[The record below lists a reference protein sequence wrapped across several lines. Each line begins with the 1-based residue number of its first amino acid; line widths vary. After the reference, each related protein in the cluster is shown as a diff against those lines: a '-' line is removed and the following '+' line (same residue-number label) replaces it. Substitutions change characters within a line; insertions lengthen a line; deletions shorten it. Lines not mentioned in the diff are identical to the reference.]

1 MECGKSRSSV
11 RDCKKKIAKKK
22 LSHQTSVYCDYV
34 YEKRVVAAAAAA
46 AVVAGTRSWINFPL
60 FAVFIR
66 SSCARVYLTYWRQS
80 APSSRRTRSLHQVYA
95 IQFCVFLWLQRKVSG
110 RLVIVRETR
119 RYLY

>member
-1 MECGKSRSSV
+1 MWSV
-11 RDCKKKIAKKK
+11 ENRDLVCVIAKKKIAKKK

-34 YEKRVVAAAAAA
+34 YEKRVVTAAV

-80 APSSRRTRSLHQVYA
+80 APAADVPAVSTR
-95 IQFCVFLWLQRKVSG
+95 
-110 RLVIVRETR
+110 
-119 RYLY
+119 